1 MKIIRKVSQDDVWN
15 HWKSVEGFT
24 ADDFRSDIRDP
35 LPTDLDWALA
45 VVEESDVDLLFVI
58 SSDDWRKEGL
68 CIPDFKLSTA
78 IVNYS
83 RTSSADG
90 KYADIHTKE
99 KLFVANLNALDTKLF
114 LVAPSIE
121 GPFTLIEGNKR
132 AIALGKLG
140 NLVGLETFCGISPEI
155 KDYHWAR
162 CSHE

>member
-1 MKIIRKVSQDDVWN
+1 MKIIRKVSQTDVWS

-24 ADDFRSDIRDP
+24 TDDFRFDIRGS
-35 LPTDLDWALA
+35 LPTDLDWTLA
-45 VVEESDVDLLFVI
+45 VVEESDVDLLFII

-83 RTSSADG
+83 RSSSADG
-90 KYADIHTKE
+90 KYGNIRAKE
-99 KLFVANLNALDTKLF
+99 QLFASSLNLLDAKLF

-132 AIALGKLG
+132 AIALGKLAK
-140 NLVGLETFCGISPEI
+140 LVGLETFLGISPEI
-155 KDYHWAR
+155 KDYLWAI
-162 CSHE
+162 CSHK